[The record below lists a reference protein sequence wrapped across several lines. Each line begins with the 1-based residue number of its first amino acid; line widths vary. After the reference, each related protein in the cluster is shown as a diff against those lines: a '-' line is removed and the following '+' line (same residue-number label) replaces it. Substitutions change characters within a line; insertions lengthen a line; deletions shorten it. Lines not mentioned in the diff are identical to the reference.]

1 MGTEIFDIVRHRDG
15 DFRHRDENFVLT
27 ITKKETQKNIGGK
40 LER

>member
-1 MGTEIFDIVRHRDG
+1 MGTVDMGTEIFDIV
-15 DFRHRDENFVLT
+15 RHRDENFVLT